1 MSKPEVI
8 ATSRRRFLTSA
19 SSLFLGVSL
28 FPQIVSA
35 GQQEI
40 QSQGVPES
48 LSQEQLDWIEKS
60 KMAADMKNFF
70 GQGYSC
76 AESVLMVSLRF
87 LNKSEDLVWA
97 AAGFGGGLYHKDLC
111 GYLTGGIMSIGFF
124 TGTLNKE
131 RKEAKEICSDLVKE
145 YWKWWT
151 SSYPLRCAEIR
162 PEGSPRSIC
171 ENLGKLSAA
180 KVEEM
185 FISAVK
191 Q

>member
-1 MSKPEVI
+1 MSKSEI
-8 ATSRRRFLTSA
+8 IDTSRRRFITSA
-19 SSLFLGVSL
+19 SSLFFGVSL
-28 FPQIVSA
+28 VPYLGAV

-40 QSQGVPES
+40 QSQEVPET
-48 LSQEQLDWIEKS
+48 LSQEQSDWIEKS

-76 AESVLMVSLRF
+76 AESLLMVALRY
-87 LNKSEDLVWA
+87 LDKPEDLVWA

-111 GYLTGGIMSIGFF
+111 GFLTGGIMSIGFF
-124 TGTLNKE
+124 AGTFNKE
-131 RKEAKEICSDLVKE
+131 RKEAKEICSDLVKQ
-145 YWKWWT
+145 YWKWWI
-151 SSYPLRCAEIR
+151 SSYPLRCSEIR

-185 FISAVK
+185 FIFTVR

>member
-1 MSKPEVI
+1 MSQSKT
-8 ATSRRRFLTSA
+8 ADLSRRRFITSA
-19 SSLFLGVSL
+19 SSLFFGVSL
-28 FPQIVSA
+28 FPYIGTA

-40 QSQGVPES
+40 QSPEPLEK

-60 KMAADMKNFF
+60 NMAADMKNFF

-76 AESVLMVSLRF
+76 AESLLIVSLRF
-87 LNKSEDLVWA
+87 MNKSEDLVWA

-111 GYLTGGIMSIGFF
+111 GFLTGGIMSIGFF
-124 TGTLNKE
+124 AGTLNKE
-131 RKEAKEICSDLVKE
+131 RKEAKEVCSDLVKQ

-151 SSYPLRCAEIR
+151 SRYPLRCAEIR

-180 KVEEM
+180 KLEEM

-191 Q
+191 